1 MLRREAETTQRTF
14 ADQAHAMRAVPE
26 DHVLLRM
33 RRMIDWGAVETALG
47 AYYDAEV
54 GRPSWPPAV
63 LLRMLVVEQYADL
76 SDREV
81 HEQVGYNLLYRAFVG
96 LGVDEAVPDD
106 TTPVR
111 FRARVGEAGIRE
123 VFDALNQ
130 QWAAAGLLG
139 TERRVLDGVHL
150 WAKVARQ
157 SWVGLLRK
165 GRRVLVD
172 TLAQVDGPR
181 AATLR
186 AQFVPPAEEAEPRDD
201 GALPRESERTAA
213 LVAAVADVADATVQ
227 ARVAQVQT
235 LLRGEGDR
243 VVSFDDPDARWGYK
257 AADKPFLGYKAHE
270 SLDPDSRLITAVDV
284 VPGNVNEA
292 VRTDTVLA
300 SEPTPRTPGAV
311 IIGDGLYHNA
321 TTVAQ
326 VEQAGGRPCF
336 SGLKAECVSDAFTY
350 RAETDQMECPEGKR
364 SVGKVRVTQGDLYY
378 FSMRDCGPC
387 PRAATCLTHGEQ
399 VGQAKRRRRVYLSD
413 VRKARIVAGEVG
425 RAWRQTHGK
434 LRPRIEAKFDEQ
446 MNRHGLRHARYWG
459 LAKVTAQVLL
469 NALTVN
475 AKRAVKLLALRPQPP
490 DPIPI
495 LA

>member
-1 MLRREAETTQRTF
+1 M
-14 ADQAHAMRAVPE
+14 
-26 DHVLLRM
+26 
-33 RRMIDWGAVETALG
+33 
-47 AYYDAEV
+47 
-54 GRPSWPPAV
+54 
-63 LLRMLVVEQYADL
+63 
-76 SDREV
+76 
-81 HEQVGYNLLYRAFVG
+81 
-96 LGVDEAVPDD
+96 
-106 TTPVR
+106 
-111 FRARVGEAGIRE
+111 
-123 VFDALNQ
+123 
-130 QWAAAGLLG
+130 
-139 TERRVLDGVHL
+139 
-150 WAKVARQ
+150 
-157 SWVGLLRK
+157 
-165 GRRVLVD
+165 
-172 TLAQVDGPR
+172 
-181 AATLR
+181 
-186 AQFVPPAEEAEPRDD
+186 
-201 GALPRESERTAA
+201 
-213 LVAAVADVADATVQ
+213 
-227 ARVAQVQT
+227 AQVQT

-336 SGLKAECVSDAFTY
+336 SGLKAERVSDAFTD
-350 RAETDQMECPEGKR
+350 RAETDQMEGPEGKR

-387 PRAATCLTHGEQ
+387 PRAATCLTRGEQ
-399 VGQAKRRRRVYLSD
+399 VGPAKRRRRVYLSD

-425 RAWRQTHGK
+425 RAWRQTPGK
-434 LRPRIEAKFDEQ
+434 LRPRIEAKSDEQ
-446 MNRHGLRHARYWG
+446 MNRHGLRHARDWG

-475 AKRAVKLLALRPQPP
+475 AKRAVKLLARRPHPP

>member
-106 TTPVR
+106 TTLVR

-257 AADKPFLGYKAHE
+257 AADKPFRGYKAHE

-326 VEQAGGRPCF
+326 VEQAGG
-336 SGLKAECVSDAFTY
+336 
-350 RAETDQMECPEGKR
+350 
-364 SVGKVRVTQGDLYY
+364 
-378 FSMRDCGPC
+378 GPC
-387 PRAATCLTHGEQ
+387 
-399 VGQAKRRRRVYLSD
+399 S
-413 VRKARIVAGEVG
+413 AG
-425 RAWRQTHGK
+425 
-434 LRPRIEAKFDEQ
+434 
-446 MNRHGLRHARYWG
+446 
-459 LAKVTAQVLL
+459 
-469 NALTVN
+469 
-475 AKRAVKLLALRPQPP
+475 
-490 DPIPI
+490 
-495 LA
+495 